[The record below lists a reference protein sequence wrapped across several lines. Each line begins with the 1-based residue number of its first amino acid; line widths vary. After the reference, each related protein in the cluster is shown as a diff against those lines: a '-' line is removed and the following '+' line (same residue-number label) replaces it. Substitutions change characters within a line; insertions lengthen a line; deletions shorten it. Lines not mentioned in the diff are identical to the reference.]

1 MEQRYSED
9 DDFAFARALE
19 PLVSNPRY
27 IRVRDRPLIM
37 IYRPRVLP
45 DAAAT
50 VRRWRQQFQLLHL
63 PNPYIVMAQAF
74 GEEDPRP
81 FGMDAAAGF
90 PPHRWWDLVT
100 ADNGAVRAFAS
111 GYRGQRLSY
120 EEMAQSAA
128 EFDPTN
134 YTLFPGVCPN
144 WDNEARKPNRGVS
157 FVGSTPRRYGMWLD
171 NACRKAL

>member
-19 PLVSNPRY
+19 PLVRDPRY

-50 VRRWRQQFQLLHL
+50 VRRWRQQFKLLHL

-100 ADNGAVRAFAS
+100 ADDGAVSCIRERIS
-111 GYRGQRLSY
+111 WTTS
-120 EEMAQSAA
+120 
-128 EFDPTN
+128 
-134 YTLFPGVCPN
+134 
-144 WDNEARKPNRGVS
+144 
-157 FVGSTPRRYGMWLD
+157 
-171 NACRKAL
+171 